1 MAWRIDAAIVIPVVW
16 VHVSVICEEG
26 MGEKVSG
33 IGIDLHVESLGN
45 LYFCFRREMFPYVG
59 SVLLPHC

>member
-26 MGEKVSG
+26 VGERVSG

-45 LYFCFRREMFPYVG
+45 ERFPFHSSMIMAMEVDQI
-59 SVLLPHC
+59 